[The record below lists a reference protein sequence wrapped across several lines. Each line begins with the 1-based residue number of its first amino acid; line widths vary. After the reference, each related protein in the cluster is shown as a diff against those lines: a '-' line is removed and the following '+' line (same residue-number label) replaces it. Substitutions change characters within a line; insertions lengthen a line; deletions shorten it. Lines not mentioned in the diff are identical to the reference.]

1 MKKRQSLAREI
12 GLPDAVNDAISTRHA
27 DDPSGLNVSEML
39 YDSELDIP
47 GNDPN
52 IFYSFDARHSP
63 DHAGETVLSTALARA
78 LERFDEKETDRI
90 IREYD
95 FVPESEGSGS
105 VSDAG
110 SVQLEQDEDYEF
122 VEATH
127 A

>member
-1 MKKRQSLAREI
+1 MKKRQTLARDI
-12 GLPDAVNDAISTRHA
+12 GLPDAVNDAISFRHA

-39 YDSELDIP
+39 YEGELDIP
-47 GNDPN
+47 GNDHNPN

-63 DHAGETVLSTALARA
+63 DFAGETVLSTALAQA

-95 FVPESEGSGS
+95 FVPKSEGSL
-105 VSDAG
+105 SDAG

-122 VEATH
+122 VEASH